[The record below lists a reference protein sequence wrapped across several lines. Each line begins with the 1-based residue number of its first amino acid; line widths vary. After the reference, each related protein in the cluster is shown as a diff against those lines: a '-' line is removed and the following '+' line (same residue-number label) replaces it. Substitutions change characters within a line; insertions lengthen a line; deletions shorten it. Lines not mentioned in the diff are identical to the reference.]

1 LDTQTAVVLLGH
13 GSRASGAGDV
23 LAWVADR
30 LGRRLGCR
38 VEAAS
43 LQFNSPTLE
52 ECCSGLAAEGAR
64 RIIVAPYFLFR
75 GNHLR
80 LDIPEVLDRLSTG
93 IPGVEL
99 LLAEPLGSDDRLVE
113 VISTRIEAA
122 AGLPAGAGEK
132 TLDTSLP
139 PIGGVKPFTH
149 PIEVESFGIIDD
161 LLRPEDPGDPAYCV
175 VRRVVH
181 ATGEPA
187 IAGEIS
193 FSAGALDAARN
204 AFAVGAAP
212 VPIITDVRMVA
223 AGIEPTAARYGLRVI
238 CEMGTGSTA
247 AAAAEAG
254 LTRGAAGIRRAAHT
268 IGLDGAVVVI
278 GNAPTAL
285 FECLRQVR
293 EEGAAPALIIGV
305 PVGFVGAAES
315 KQALMKSG
323 LQHITVPGTRGG
335 SNIAAAIT
343 NALMRLARE
352 PIDEVQAAAAT
363 QVEQGPGQKGA
374 R

>member
-1 LDTQTAVVLLGH
+1 MILLGH

-23 LAWVADR
+23 LAWVTER

-52 ECCSGLAAEGAR
+52 ESCATLAAEGAA

-80 LDIPEVLDRLSTG
+80 LDIPEVLERLSAG
-93 IPGVEL
+93 LPEVEL

-113 VISTRIEAA
+113 VMCARVAA
-122 AGLPAGAGEK
+122 AAELAGEGEK
-132 TLDTSLP
+132 SLDPGRHAVGDSGTYS
-139 PIGGVKPFTH
+139 H
-149 PIEVESFGIIDD
+149 PIEVESFGIIDG
-161 LLRPEDPGDPAYCV
+161 LLRPQDPGDPAYSV

-187 IAGEIS
+187 IAGEIT
-193 FSAGALDAARN
+193 FSAGAIDAARA
-204 AFAVGAAP
+204 AFAAGTPSP
-212 VPIITDVRMVA
+212 VITDVRMVA
-223 AGIEPTAARYGLRVI
+223 AGIEPTAARYGHNII
-238 CEMGTGSTA
+238 CEMGASSTA

-254 LTRGAAGIRRAAHT
+254 LTRGAAGIRRAART
-268 IGLDGAVVVI
+268 TGLDGAVVVI

-285 FECLRQVR
+285 FECLRLAR
-293 EEGAAPALIIGV
+293 EEGAAPALVIGV

-315 KQALMKSG
+315 KQALMESG
-323 LQHITVPGTRGG
+323 LEHITIPGTRGG

-343 NALMRLARE
+343 NALMRLASE
-352 PIDEVQAAAAT
+352 PLPAEHPTAT
-363 QVEQGPGQKGA
+363 TQTWNDPDGSGGS
-374 R
+374 